1 MYKPRPKQ
9 QEVIA
14 FRHGK
19 MGISAVPG
27 SGKTQTLS
35 YLAAKLIAEGLID
48 DDQEILVVTLVN
60 SAVENFSLRVANFVQ
75 EMGLMPHLG
84 YRVRTLHGL
93 AHDIVRERP
102 ELAGLSD
109 SFQIVDEFTSSQI
122 LRGITESY
130 MRVNSPILESFQ
142 RVDLTAREQENARK
156 RGWPQLM
163 TALATSF
170 IKQAKDLLLSP
181 NALNQRLAE
190 QRYVHPM
197 LQMAADMYTDYQRA
211 LNYRGAVDFDDLIGK
226 ALLALQADKE
236 LLERLRSRWPYILED
251 EAQDSSRLQET
262 ILRLLVGPRGNWV
275 RVGDPNQAIFETF
288 TTASPQFLRD
298 FLDEPGV
305 EARTLPNSGRS
316 TASILYLANHLI
328 EWTLSDH
335 PVKEVRNALAPPY
348 IEPTPDGDP
357 QPNPPDDPDGVRLI
371 SSMYT
376 SDEEVRDVVRSV
388 IHWLEENPEG
398 TVAVLVP
405 TNILGAR
412 LVEQLKAY
420 GAPYTELLRSTSAT
434 RETAHTLAAVL
445 QHLVNPTSRP
455 RMVEAFLAWCKA
467 DPAAMEAE
475 TVAKPA
481 ARKMGKCRKV
491 EDYLWPQPGN
501 DWLANLS
508 LADAEAHIGE
518 VLTDFRTRTQR
529 WHSAVLLPIDQLI
542 LTLAQDLFTEPAD
555 LAMSQKLALL
565 LERYARMNPGLG
577 LPDLIRELET
587 VVKNERALLGLS
599 HQDLGFDP
607 ERHRGVV
614 VVATVHKAK
623 GLEWDRVYLMAVN
636 NYDYPSAEPDDEFYA
651 EKWFVRD
658 RLNLEAEV
666 LAQLRALVELCE
678 GKAYVEHEETAR
690 ARFEIAAERLRLLF
704 VGITRARRELVI
716 TWNVGRKSDK
726 HQATPFVE
734 LAAFWEGRHHDPAD

>member
-1 MYKPRPKQ
+1 MYEPRPKQ
-9 QEVIA
+9 NEVIA

-48 DDQEILVVTLVN
+48 DHQEILVVTLVN
-60 SAVENFSLRVANFVQ
+60 SAVENFSLRVANFVRA
-75 EMGLMPHLG
+75 MGLMPHLG

-109 SFQIVDEFTSSQI
+109 NFQIVDEFTSTQI
-122 LRGITESY
+122 MRGITDSY
-130 MRVNSPILESFQ
+130 MRIHAPVLESFQ
-142 RVDLTAREQENARK
+142 RADLTAREQENARK

-181 NALNQRLAE
+181 DVLNQRLAE

-226 ALLALQADKE
+226 ALLALQADAD

-298 FLDEPGV
+298 FLNEQGV
-305 EARTLPNSGRS
+305 QARTLPDSGRS
-316 TASILYLANHLI
+316 TASILSLANHLI
-328 EWTLSDH
+328 DWTLSDH
-335 PVKEVRNALAPPY
+335 PIQEVRTALAPPY
-348 IEPTPDGDP
+348 IEPTPSGDP
-357 QPNPPDDPDGVRLI
+357 QPNPRDDPDGIHLI
-371 SSMYT
+371 HSMY
-376 SDEEVRDVVRSV
+376 SSKEEVRDVVRSV
-388 IHWLEENPEG
+388 IQWLEENPEG

-405 TNILGAR
+405 TNVLGAR
-412 LVEQLKAY
+412 LVEQLKAH
-420 GAPYTELLRSTSAT
+420 GVPYTELLRSTSAT

-455 RMVEAFLAWCKA
+455 RMVEAFQAWCKVIPATTEA
-467 DPAAMEAE
+467 DAVAEA
-475 TVAKPA
+475 A
-481 ARKMGKCRKV
+481 ARQMGKCRQV
-491 EDYLWPQPGN
+491 EGYLWPQPGD
-501 DWLANLS
+501 DWHANLF
-508 LADAEAHIGE
+508 
-518 VLTDFRTRTQR
+518 LTDGEARIQDLLTEFRTCAQR

-565 LERYARMNPGLG
+565 LERYARMNPALG

-623 GLEWDRVYLMAVN
+623 GLEWDRVYLMSVN

-666 LAQLRALVELCE
+666 LAQLRALVEPGE
-678 GKAYVEHEETAR
+678 GKPYVEHEETAQ

-716 TWNVGRKSDK
+716 TWNVGHKSDK
-726 HQATPFVE
+726 HQATPFAE
-734 LAAFWEGRHHDPAD
+734 LGAYWERRHHDPSQ